1 MFISPLKHYIIVQ
14 QDSSLSLF
22 SPGEWKGTHA
32 SPSAVHPSDILHTFF
47 HLFLTANRW
56 GKWDSWRLCDWPNL
70 IHLWPHTLVVS
81 VVPHCLPEG
90 FFFFFAFNEV
100 WCHPPQHP
108 VIPHGYQQRA
118 LGRDPSPSSKNIWQR
133 RKWWLSTGD
142 KWERIQDAGAL
153 SSAIFLWLE
162 RMICLS

>member
-14 QDSSLSLF
+14 QDSSHSQGNGRELMLLPVQSIHQTFYTHSFIYSSRQTDEENETHGGYVTGPTLSICDLT
-22 SPGEWKGTHA
+22 P
-32 SPSAVHPSDILHTFF
+32 L
-47 HLFLTANRW
+47 LFL
-56 GKWDSWRLCDWPNL
+56 LYL
-70 IHLWPHTLVVS
+70 IAS
-81 VVPHCLPEG
+81 QRD

-118 LGRDPSPSSKNIWQR
+118 LGTDPSPSSKNIWQR
-133 RKWWLSTGD
+133 RKWWLSTGA
-142 KWERIQDAGAL
+142 KWERIQDPGAL